1 MKKTIL
7 WLLTLVLMTSLVW
20 AAGSQNQAG
29 QENQPSVI
37 TIQNQVQAQIHNGT
51 YMNQAGEQMQI
62 QKQDGNEK
70 GLTLRVKDVEAHSEM
85 NITSEQIQNKTQL
98 KVQLSNGKNSEIKV
112 MPNTASETAINR
124 LQIKVCNQKNNCSI
138 QLKEVG
144 SGNQTRAAYEVQAQK
159 QVKVLGLFKA
169 QMKVQAQIDAESG
182 EVVQANKPWW
192 AILAK
197 E

>member
-7 WLLTLVLMTSLVW
+7 WFLTLVLMTSLVW

-85 NITSEQIQNKTQL
+85 NITSEQVQNKTQL

-124 LQIKVCNQKNNCSI
+124 LQIKVCNQTNNCSI